1 MKKILLYFI
10 ISVSL
15 LFVFSCSKKPYDNIN
30 LKKALDLMSKSTN
43 LVLLDVRTPEEYMG
57 GSAPNSINIDVLNT
71 DFKSKIDI
79 LDKKI
84 KEFSL
89 NEEYFNMIKKSMISD
104 FVYCFTGVSNV
115 MSYLFGSYANNKKIL
130 TTDFKDFQELN
141 FEELKEVS
149 GIGESLYDKI
159 KDYITL

>member
-71 DFKSKIDI
+71 DFKSKIDL
-79 LDKKI
+79 LDKN
-84 KEFSL
+84 KEYIVYCRSGNRSAIASSIMATNGFL
-89 NEEYFNMIKKSMISD
+89 HVYNLQNISYLD
-104 FVYCFTGVSNV
+104 FVN
-115 MSYLFGSYANNKKIL
+115 AIL
-130 TTDFKDFQELN
+130 TNQK
-141 FEELKEVS
+141 
-149 GIGESLYDKI
+149 
-159 KDYITL
+159 

>member
-43 LVLLDVRTPEEYMG
+43 LVLLDVRTSEEYMG

-71 DFKSKIDI
+71 DFKSKIDL
-79 LDKKI
+79 LDKN
-84 KEFSL
+84 KEYIVYCRSGNRSAIASSIMATNGFL
-89 NEEYFNMIKKSMISD
+89 HVYNLQNISYVD
-104 FVYCFTGVSNV
+104 FVN
-115 MSYLFGSYANNKKIL
+115 AIL
-130 TTDFKDFQELN
+130 TNRK
-141 FEELKEVS
+141 
-149 GIGESLYDKI
+149 
-159 KDYITL
+159 

>member
-79 LDKKI
+79 LDKN
-84 KEFSL
+84 KEYIVYCRSGNRSAIASSIMATNGFL
-89 NEEYFNMIKKSMISD
+89 HVYNLQNISYVD
-104 FVYCFTGVSNV
+104 FVN
-115 MSYLFGSYANNKKIL
+115 AIL
-130 TTDFKDFQELN
+130 TNRK
-141 FEELKEVS
+141 
-149 GIGESLYDKI
+149 
-159 KDYITL
+159 